1 MDSFKIFVVEDD
13 LIYAKILAHHLSLN
27 PDYEV
32 EIYRDGPSLIK
43 NLYKNP
49 SFVTLDY
56 NMPDMT
62 GLEILKRI
70 RNFNPELPVV
80 IVSGQQDVSTAVE
93 LLKLGAYDYV
103 IKDQDTKDRLW
114 NIARNVKE
122 NFNLKKKIS
131 VLQDEIGKKYEFN
144 KVIKG
149 DSQAIK
155 NVFNLI
161 EKACKTNIT
170 VSIKGETGTGKE
182 LVAKAIHYNSP
193 RKNEPFVAVNV
204 TAIPHELI
212 EAELFGH
219 EKGAFTGALGK
230 RIGKFEEANH
240 GTIFLDEIGDM
251 DLNMQSKLLRVI
263 QEEEITRIGSN
274 QPIKLNFRLIVA
286 THRNLSDAVKK
297 GTFREDLYYRLLGL
311 PIELPPLRNRGT
323 DVIILALFFIEEFCK
338 QNKMSRLSLSPKA
351 LEKLQTYSYP
361 GNVRELK
368 AIAELACV
376 MADGNIIQPDDI
388 TFTTGNSI
396 NEILLEEMTLDDYNR
411 VIIKQFLQRY
421 DHKVRLV
428 ASKLGIGKTTIYRL
442 LKNEMA

>member
-1 MDSFKIFVVEDD
+1 MDSFNIFIVEDD
-13 LIYAKILAHHLSLN
+13 LIYAKILSHHLSLN
-27 PDYEV
+27 PDYET
-32 EIYRDGPSLIK
+32 EIFKDGPSLIK

-49 SFVTLDY
+49 SVITLDY
-56 NMPDMT
+56 NLPGMT

-70 RNFNPELPVV
+70 RDFNPELPVI
-80 IVSGQQDVSTAVE
+80 IVSGQQDVLTAVE
-93 LLKLGAYDYV
+93 LLKRGAYDYV
-103 IKDQDTKDRLW
+103 IKDQDTKERIW
-114 NIARNVKE
+114 NIVRNIKE
-122 NFNLKKKIS
+122 NFNLKKKIL

-149 DSQAIK
+149 DSEALK
-155 NVFNLI
+155 NVFKLV
-161 EKACKTNIT
+161 ERACKTNIT

-182 LVAKAIHYNSP
+182 LIAKAIHYNSP
-193 RKNEPFVAVNV
+193 HKNGPFVAVNV
-204 TAIPHELI
+204 NAIPNDLI

-219 EKGAFTGALGK
+219 EKGAFTGAMGR
-230 RIGKFEEANH
+230 RIGKFEEANN

-251 DLNMQSKLLRVI
+251 DLNMQTKLLRVI

-286 THRNLSDAVKK
+286 THRNLADAVKK

-311 PIELPPLRNRGT
+311 PIELPPLRQRGT

-338 QNKMSRLSLSPKA
+338 HNKMSKLSLSPQTID
-351 LEKLQTYSYP
+351 KLQSYSYP

-376 MADGNIIQPDDI
+376 MADGNVINPDNI
-388 TFTTGNSI
+388 TFSTGNTV

-411 VIIKQFLQRY
+411 IIIKQFLQKY
-421 DHKVRLV
+421 DNKVRLV

-442 LKNEMA
+442 LKSELA